1 MLVKRTMERHIVF
14 LSLILI
20 FVAILSTEVRAD
32 LYHFGAISD
41 NSGVS
46 GLMATQLSLE
56 VTPYGSDQVLFKF
69 QNNIA
74 PFAVSSPED
83 GIIGSLFFEDGALL
97 GIASII
103 DDPLNTANPVD
114 FETPLN
120 PASKNFPEGG
130 TLSSPFQTTAHFWST
145 NVGTIAN
152 GVNPGEQVGIVFDLL
167 NNNTFGDVITAINS
181 GFTSSDPSVYDKKG
195 NLIYPGTTLRIGV
208 HVQNLPGYDKDG
220 NWTQTDGSDSFILTP
235 VPASVVIGM
244 LGICVAGLKLRK
256 FA

>member
-1 MLVKRTMERHIVF
+1 MLAKRIMERHIVF
-14 LSLILI
+14 LSLVLI
-20 FVAILSTEVRAD
+20 FVANLSTEVRAD
-32 LYHFGAISD
+32 LFHFGAISD

-56 VTPYGSDQVLFKF
+56 VTDYGSNQVLFEFK
-69 QNNIA
+69 NNIA
-74 PFAVSSPED
+74 PYEVSNPEE

-97 GIASII
+97 GVASII
-103 DDPLNTANPVD
+103 DDPLNAANPVD

-120 PASKNFPEGG
+120 PASKNFPAGG

-145 NVGTIAN
+145 NVGSIAN

-167 NNNTFGDVITAINS
+167 NGNTFGNVITAINS
-181 GFTSSDPSVYDKKG
+181 GFTSSDPSIYDKDG
-195 NLIYPGTTLRIGV
+195 NLLYAGTTLRIGV
-208 HVQNLPGYDKDG
+208 HVQNLGGDEDG
-220 NWTQTDGSDSFILTP
+220 DGTLGDYSDSFIVTTP